1 MFYFL
6 NMLPNAYLTERQ
18 LEIWSLRLR
27 GISKAETG
35 RMLGITRQAVYDA
48 ENIMLEKVELA
59 LTHSA
64 QSNKIE
70 PQYIDATQGI
80 LLGFSHQNQQRVIIT
95 FSSRNG
101 VQTWHY
107 QQPNCNMCKMVSNC
121 RKRLV
126 EEALERDI
134 KLSDKEKRLPPSEL
148 AQRIFKSLIPEL

>member
-1 MFYFL
+1 
-6 NMLPNAYLTERQ
+6 MLPNAYMTDRQ

-35 RMLGITRQAVYDA
+35 RILGITRQAVYDA

-70 PQYIDATQGI
+70 PQHIDATKGI
-80 LLGFSHQNQQRVIIT
+80 LLGYSHQTQQRVIIT

-107 QQPNCNMCKMVSNC
+107 QQPDCSMCKMVSSC
-121 RKRLV
+121 RKRLI
-126 EEALERDI
+126 EEAADRDFE
-134 KLSDKEKRLPPSEL
+134 LSEAEKQLPPSEL
-148 AQRIFKSLIPEL
+148 AQMIFKSLIPGP